1 MGPGKLRK
9 EICLTH
15 SQAIKFSEFYILRD
29 VCRPQGELI
38 FKSQELKGLK
48 WYLESWKNQAE
59 SWKHPW
65 NLLLKKGTNPT
76 VCSARKRGF

>member
-1 MGPGKLRK
+1 MDPGKLRK

-48 WYLESWKNQAE
+48 
-59 SWKHPW
+59 
-65 NLLLKKGTNPT
+65 
-76 VCSARKRGF
+76 

>member
-15 SQAIKFSEFYILRD
+15 SQAIKFSEFYVIRD

-48 WYLESWKNQAE
+48 
-59 SWKHPW
+59 
-65 NLLLKKGTNPT
+65 
-76 VCSARKRGF
+76 